1 MFYKLFAII
10 ANTFVETIRQPI
22 YGVLMWVAVGLLIL
36 NPSLATYSLDRG
48 SDIKIMMDV
57 GLSTLLLYGLFASV
71 FSAVGVITREIE
83 SHTVHTVVSNPVNR
97 TTFLLGK
104 FLGVSGAILF
114 SYYFL
119 CVVFLLTVRHGV
131 LETVAD
137 PYDMPVIVFGGLA
150 LLLSLSAAL
159 WGNYVYGWHFSTTLA
174 TWIVPLATLALLAA
188 LSFDMKWNLQSPLQG
203 FVKGDDSPED
213 FGRQIAFAVAM
224 IFGAVLILTS
234 FAVALATRFSLVV
247 TLTLCA
253 GVFVLGLVS
262 DYFFGRFVDEGLI
275 YQVLYGLVPN
285 FQFTWAGDALTQ
297 EMIIPLEQVGWV
309 ISYSIIYALAV
320 MALGVA
326 MFQSREVS

>member
-1 MFYKLFAII
+1 MLYKLFAII

-83 SHTVHTVVSNPVNR
+83 SHTVLTVVSKPVTR

-114 SYYFL
+114 SFFFL

-150 LLLSLSAAL
+150 LGISLSAAI

-174 TWIVPLATLALLAA
+174 MWVVPLATLALVAA
-188 LSFDMKWNLQSPLQG
+188 LSFDMNWNFQSPLQG
-203 FVKGDDSPED
+203 FEKGDDSPKN
-213 FGRQIAFAVAM
+213 FGSQIGYAVAM

-253 GVFVLGLVS
+253 GIFVLGLVS
-262 DYFFGRFVDEGLI
+262 DYFFGRFISDGLVF
-275 YQVLYGLVPN
+275 QLLYGIVPN

-297 EMIIPLEQVGWV
+297 EMLIPISQVGWV
-309 ISYSIIYALAV
+309 LAYSTLYALAV